1 MDWTTTKANDPNYAL
16 AYPVDY
22 FSLSCLE
29 CITNSTCNGVG
40 GKCERVDYGYGY
52 VYNEC
57 ICNEGFFGERCQYI
71 EEDICDELGFDS
83 RFEPFNPDFPES
95 FRRVQSV
102 IEEDLYREFHN
113 KAVYSYED
121 TTTNEFYLIAYFGRR
136 YYILNGDFDSLRK
149 TLIGL
154 EDDEFL
160 DLLDLDGM
168 YYWFLRE
175 GFEFFNYEGSGIN
188 PIYVSEPIDLHTAKD
203 KPTPAEL
210 SWYSTDA
217 RLTPGPPVST
227 RLVCV

>member
-1 MDWTTTKANDPNYAL
+1 MDWTTTKVNDPNDAL

-29 CITNSTCNGVG
+29 CNNSTKNICNEVG
-40 GKCERVDYGYGY
+40 GKCERRDYGFGY

-57 ICNEGFFGERCQYI
+57 ICNEGFFGERCEYV

-95 FRRVQSV
+95 FRLIQRI
-102 IEEDLYREFHN
+102 IEEGLIDEFYN

-121 TTTNEFYLIAYFGRR
+121 MTTNEFYLIAYFGRR
-136 YYILNGDFDSLRK
+136 YYILNGDFDTLR
-149 TLIGL
+149 TIIGL

-160 DLLDLDGM
+160 DLDVM
-168 YYWFLRE
+168 YYFFLWRLFE
-175 GFEFFNYEGSGIN
+175 GFDYEGSGIN
-188 PIYVSEPIDLHTAKD
+188 PIYVSEPINLYTAKD
-203 KPTPAEL
+203 KPTPADL
-210 SWYSTDA
+210 SWYFTDA